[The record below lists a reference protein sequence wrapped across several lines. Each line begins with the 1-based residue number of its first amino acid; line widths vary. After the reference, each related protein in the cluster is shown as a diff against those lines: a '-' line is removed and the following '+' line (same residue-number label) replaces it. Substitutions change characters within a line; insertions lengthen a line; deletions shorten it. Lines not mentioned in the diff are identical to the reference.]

1 MVESVKLLSI
11 RINKMCLISFSW
23 QPEAK
28 YPLVLVA
35 NRDEFYAR
43 PTDKVNYWKDNPD
56 ILGGRDLQA
65 NGSWLAINKKGRFA
79 AVTNYREIPIIQ
91 GELSRGNLVRDF
103 LETEQSPEEYLSI
116 IHNQANK
123 YSGFN
128 LLIGDKSGL
137 FYYSNRMNQIVS
149 LKPGVHAL
157 CNHLLDTPWP
167 KLAAAKQKLS
177 TALDCDNHC
186 QPEAL
191 IKMMNNASQASD
203 DSLPRTGIAI
213 DREKMLSS
221 RFIASNDYG
230 TRNTSV
236 LILDDQGTLS
246 WSEQNYSEHGVAGEQ
261 LEFVLD
267 FPILAK

>member
-1 MVESVKLLSI
+1 
-11 RINKMCLISFSW
+11 MCLISFSW

-28 YPLVLVA
+28 FPLILVA

-43 PTDKVNYWKDNPD
+43 PTEQVHYWQDNPD

-65 NGSWLAINKKGRFA
+65 NGSWLAVNKKGRFA
-79 AVTNYREIPIIQ
+79 AVTNFREIPVIQ

-103 LETEQSPEEYLSI
+103 LETDQSPEEYLEI
-116 IHNQANK
+116 IHRQADK

-128 LLIGDKSGL
+128 LLIGDKHGI
-137 FYYSNRMNQIVS
+137 FYYSNRMNKIIG

-167 KLAAAKQKLS
+167 KLNAAKQGLS
-177 TALDCDNHC
+177 SAINCDNHC
-186 QPEAL
+186 QPETL
-191 IKMMNNASQASD
+191 ISMMNDASQASD
-203 DSLPRTGIAI
+203 ATLPSTGISLE
-213 DREKMLSS
+213 RERLLSS

-236 LILDDQGTLS
+236 LMLDDKGKLR
-246 WSEQNYSEHGVAGEQ
+246 WLEQNYSEQGVKGEQ
-261 LEFVLD
+261 LEFTLD
-267 FPILAK
+267 FPMLAE

>member
-1 MVESVKLLSI
+1 
-11 RINKMCLISFSW
+11 MCLISFSW

-28 YPLVLVA
+28 YPLVMVA

-43 PTDKVNYWKDNPD
+43 PTAQVHYWEDNPD
-56 ILGGRDLQA
+56 VLGGRDLQA

-79 AVTNYREIPIIQ
+79 AVTNYREVPIIQ

-103 LETEQSPEEYLSI
+103 LENGQSPEEYLSI
-116 IHNQANK
+116 IHNQADM

-128 LLIGDKSGL
+128 LLIGDKNGIY
-137 FYYSNRMNQIVS
+137 YYSNRMNEVVK

-167 KLAAAKQKLS
+167 KLTAAKQGLS
-177 TALDCDNHC
+177 SALDCDNHC
-186 QPEAL
+186 QPESL
-191 IKMMNNASQASD
+191 IQIMNNASQASE
-203 DSLPRTGIAI
+203 DSLPSTGISI
-213 DREKMLSS
+213 EREKLLSS

-236 LILDDQGTLS
+236 LILNDQGELN
-246 WSEQNYSEHGVAGEQ
+246 WLEQNYSEQGVKGEQ
-261 LEFVLD
+261 LEFILN
-267 FPILAK
+267 FPMMTQ